1 MPPSLVWRPP
11 NQVIGDDDGA
21 AAAVGNLDVA
31 ATDDGAGGAGK

>member
-11 NQVIGDDDGA
+11 NQVIGDDGA